1 MKIIFT
7 GINKKIGSICWDACA
22 DFERE
27 NFSRSTGW
35 DLDWTD
41 RIDALLDQD
50 FDIIVSVAK
59 ANQYYLIQQFFEKY
73 KDTGKRLIVFGS
85 RASEWSGKVI
95 PHHGM
100 KYAIDK
106 KSVHDAVRFIQNYED
121 KKCVAQILNV
131 GKADHIEKTLSKHFR
146 YILDNPEIQ
155 EISLWGV

>member
-7 GINKKIGSICWDACA
+7 GINKKIGNICWDSCA

-41 RIDALLDQD
+41 RIDELLEQE

-73 KDTGKRLIVFGS
+73 
-85 RASEWSGKVI
+85 
-95 PHHGM
+95 
-100 KYAIDK
+100 
-106 KSVHDAVRFIQNYED
+106 N
-121 KKCVAQILNV
+121 
-131 GKADHIEKTLSKHFR
+131 KT
-146 YILDNPEIQ
+146 
-155 EISLWGV
+155 